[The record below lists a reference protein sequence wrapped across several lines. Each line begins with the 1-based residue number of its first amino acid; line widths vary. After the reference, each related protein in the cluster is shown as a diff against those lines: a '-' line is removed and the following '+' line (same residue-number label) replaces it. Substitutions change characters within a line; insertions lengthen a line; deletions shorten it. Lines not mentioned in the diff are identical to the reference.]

1 MCIEERECRSR
12 PSTGPR
18 PRRGVL
24 KWIGAAA
31 AGVGFAA
38 LAATHGLWAA
48 MTARFLAPHA
58 AAEPSRRLKAG
69 PAEYR
74 EGFVETK
81 FAQKYGVWIVHG
93 TYRGVRQIL
102 ALRTV
107 CTHLG
112 CITLCDAGQQAFQCP
127 CHGSRFSR
135 EGINVA
141 GPAPRPLERCAIR
154 IADDGQ
160 LEIDCRRVFREE
172 LGQWA
177 DGESFVEV

>member
-1 MCIEERECRSR
+1 MCVDKAQAPPRSSK
-12 PSTGPR
+12 PGQ

-24 KWIGAAA
+24 RWLGVAA

-48 MTARFLAPHA
+48 MIARFLVPNA

-69 PAEYR
+69 PADYR
-74 EGFVETK
+74 EGHIETK

-93 TYRGVRQIL
+93 AYRGVRQIY

-112 CITLCDAGQQAFQCP
+112 CITSWDDGEQAFQCP

-135 EGINVA
+135 DGINLA
-141 GPAPRPLERCAIR
+141 GPAPRPLERYAIR
-154 IADDGQ
+154 VADDGQ

-172 LGQWA
+172 LGQWQ
-177 DGESFVEV
+177 DGESYVEA

>member
-1 MCIEERECRSR
+1 VCVVEGKSR
-12 PSTGPR
+12 PADSAAAQ

-24 KWIGAAA
+24 RWLGAAA
-31 AGVGFAA
+31 AGMGFAA
-38 LAATHGLWAA
+38 LAATHALWAA
-48 MTARFLAPHA
+48 MIARFLMPNAS
-58 AAEPSRRLKAG
+58 AEPARRLKAG
-69 PAEYR
+69 PADYR
-74 EGFVETK
+74 AGHVETE
-81 FAQKYGVWIVHG
+81 FAQKHGVWIVHG
-93 TYRGVRQIL
+93 TYRGVRQIF

-112 CITLCDAGQQAFQCP
+112 CIALWDAVQQAFQCP

-135 EGINVA
+135 EGINLA

-160 LEIDCRRVFREE
+160 LEIDCGRVFREE

-177 DGESFVEV
+177 DEESFVKV